1 MPNRDL
7 VVIGASAGG
16 IGALQQLC
24 AALPSELNAAVL
36 VVVHTE
42 ASSSN
47 LLPRVLHRAGC
58 LNAVNPS
65 DGEEIRNGTI
75 YVAPP
80 DRHMVVEGHHLRLVR
95 GPRENHHRPAIDPT
109 FRSAALAYGPR
120 VVGVVLTGCLDD
132 GTGGLMVVRAHGGEA
147 VVQNPSSAMFPSMPE
162 SALKMVPDAH
172 IATLEQMPA
181 LIAKLVSESLESFR
195 PAPAADALT
204 IREVRMAEL
213 GMSEVESDIRVGK
226 PSVFG
231 CPECGG
237 VLWEIHQGGLLRF
250 RCRVGHAYTAQH
262 LKAEQRQVI
271 ESALWAALR
280 ALEER
285 ASLFRRLAAR
295 ARSTNLGSLIEGYEE
310 RAATAEV
317 NSRTLRDFLV
327 HVNAAEFE
335 VDEAAEPLDQARAS

>member
-24 AALPSELNAAVL
+24 AALSSDLNAAVL
-36 VVVHTE
+36 VVVHTA

-47 LLPRVLHRAGC
+47 LLPPVLRRAGC
-58 LNAVNPS
+58 LNAITPD
-65 DGEEIRNGTI
+65 DGGTLEKGNI

-80 DRHMVVEGHHLRLVR
+80 ERHMVVEDHSLRLVH
-95 GPRENHHRPAIDPT
+95 GPRENHNRPAIDPT

-120 VVGVVLTGCLDD
+120 VIGVVLTGSLDD
-132 GTGGLMVVRAHGGEA
+132 GTNGLMVVRAHGGEA
-147 VVQNPSSAMFPSMPE
+147 IVQNPTSALFPAMPE
-162 SALKMVPDAH
+162 NLEDGSRRSCRHIGRDAVADREACFQP
-172 IATLEQMPA
+172 IEDL
-181 LIAKLVSESLESFR
+181 R
-195 PAPAADALT
+195 PARVTDALT
-204 IREVRMAEL
+204 VGDVRMAEL
-213 GMSEVESDIRVGK
+213 DMAAIESDIRAGK
-226 PSVFG
+226 PLVFG

-262 LKAEQRQVI
+262 LRAEQGQVI

-280 ALEER
+280 ALEES
-285 ASLFRRLAAR
+285 AVLYRRLANR
-295 ARSTNLGSLIEGYEE
+295 ATSAILKGLTESYAE
-310 RAATAEV
+310 RAETAEL

-327 HVNAAEFE
+327 HINAGESEFQG
-335 VDEAAEPLDQARAS
+335 ASDQVPQAKAG